1 MVKSER
7 EHDDDQRGPRYRG
20 RGQEGVRTRARMVD
34 AALTTLIEEGYGGSS
49 ARVIAARGGFNPA
62 LVFYHFGSVD
72 QLLLAA
78 LDKSSHSRLERYRG
92 LLLQPLAP
100 DELVRK
106 AAALFREDVE
116 GGAVIAATE
125 LIGASLARP
134 ELRSEVVARMR
145 PWLELAREVIDR
157 QLAESHLGAF
167 APAAEPVAFAIVSLY
182 LGLNMLN
189 RLEPDLSEVDALFE
203 FVAQL
208 TQLALPGTPSTG

>member
-7 EHDDDQRGPRYRG
+7 EHDEQREPRFRG

-34 AALTTLIEEGYGGSS
+34 AALTTLIEEGYGGAS

-78 LDKSSHSRLERYRG
+78 LDKSSHARLERYRG
-92 LLLQPLAP
+92 LLLQPLES

-106 AAALFREDVE
+106 AAGLFREDVE

-145 PWLELAREVIDR
+145 PWLELVREVIDR
-157 QLAESHLGAF
+157 QLTESHLRAF
-167 APAAEPVAFAIVSLY
+167 ASAADPVAFAIVSLY

-189 RLEPDLSEVDALFE
+189 RLEPDLSQVDALFE

-208 TQLALPGTPSTG
+208 SHLALPRTTPAG